1 MTILE
6 PPPRP
11 NKSKLRTLRPDGLS
25 LSPFV
30 TPTTSPTEVTEED
43 YFSLVTSSSFDERTG
58 LHPTATPSHILREQ
72 PKYRSRFTEHF
83 DDHSRDIIE
92 EEFAGLFSLIQPSSP
107 RPSKPEQVKQP
118 KSLAVISE
126 NPAKSDTA
134 PKKALVK
141 SSSTNTVTVSSTEL
155 ANTSPGYARKNSQPS
170 PSLSTPLQSSK
181 GIPSP
186 RKFGSSGSI
195 LNASSTPAAGS
206 LHSSVSEQ
214 SDSLASNIAT
224 KLNRADV
231 IIERLESW
239 NDFLKSITGW
249 LEEVAK
255 INMQSGRGYLQK
267 AGSYLNMNI
276 EDSEYIRSLQNGLQ
290 TLVNK
295 LSSEQQDLSSTIHRD
310 HLPGIYK
317 LRKECK
323 EKIQRLKADT
333 SLSMDELYRRAEVTR
348 SKMNYLNRCCKQ
360 AERMKGQ
367 IEMDPWL
374 ANLHVLRQLKREVDE
389 ENRLRLLMIPIQNET
404 KEFEQR
410 LFQLVKPAIDYCC
423 KALEKEPIMMIPPEQ
438 EWSQF
443 CKMHQ
448 KELVDEQRPIKNYL
462 KINYPNKLHPF
473 VMTLIKGPM
482 KRRVGVRK
490 QFIERYYVLSQGGY
504 LHQFTMDNKVSP
516 EKTIYIPSV
525 TVIPS
530 IDLSSALYQHYSE
543 DSYTFEIC
551 RPGANVLQ
559 KDKVSVFR
567 TTTKQE
573 LIDWCTCLVQ
583 VASGNLLT
591 EASSNISHPSSPTYS
606 GCSAK
611 SNESMLDPSTAQG
624 NRIRKSSFPSRTPL
638 HSPSPLHSSGLKI
651 ANNDSFIIEPSSAFS
666 TDSQIQDSAIHC
678 EEEDRISIAS
688 NSTAKMPLE
697 SGSREN
703 NDEADRL
710 NSNENIHGQEEN
722 KQREPSVISTIFD
735 DAQSSVY
742 FSSTSAPPSP
752 ALSAQSSIIS
762 FPSLGPLEVTN
773 EQVEVYKPTLSL
785 NLESE

>member
-1 MTILE
+1 
-6 PPPRP
+6 
-11 NKSKLRTLRPDGLS
+11 
-25 LSPFV
+25 
-30 TPTTSPTEVTEED
+30 
-43 YFSLVTSSSFDERTG
+43 
-58 LHPTATPSHILREQ
+58 
-72 PKYRSRFTEHF
+72 
-83 DDHSRDIIE
+83 
-92 EEFAGLFSLIQPSSP
+92 
-107 RPSKPEQVKQP
+107 
-118 KSLAVISE
+118 
-126 NPAKSDTA
+126 
-134 PKKALVK
+134 
-141 SSSTNTVTVSSTEL
+141 
-155 ANTSPGYARKNSQPS
+155 
-170 PSLSTPLQSSK
+170 
-181 GIPSP
+181 
-186 RKFGSSGSI
+186 
-195 LNASSTPAAGS
+195 
-206 LHSSVSEQ
+206 
-214 SDSLASNIAT
+214 
-224 KLNRADV
+224 
-231 IIERLESW
+231 
-239 NDFLKSITGW
+239 
-249 LEEVAK
+249 
-255 INMQSGRGYLQK
+255 
-267 AGSYLNMNI
+267 
-276 EDSEYIRSLQNGLQ
+276 
-290 TLVNK
+290 
-295 LSSEQQDLSSTIHRD
+295 
-310 HLPGIYK
+310 
-317 LRKECK
+317 
-323 EKIQRLKADT
+323 
-333 SLSMDELYRRAEVTR
+333 
-348 SKMNYLNRCCKQ
+348 
-360 AERMKGQ
+360 
-367 IEMDPWL
+367 
-374 ANLHVLRQLKREVDE
+374 
-389 ENRLRLLMIPIQNET
+389 
-404 KEFEQR
+404 
-410 LFQLVKPAIDYCC
+410 
-423 KALEKEPIMMIPPEQ
+423 
-438 EWSQF
+438 
-443 CKMHQ
+443 
-448 KELVDEQRPIKNYL
+448 
-462 KINYPNKLHPF
+462 
-473 VMTLIKGPM
+473 
-482 KRRVGVRK
+482 
-490 QFIERYYVLSQGGY
+490 
-504 LHQFTMDNKVSP
+504 MDNKVSP